1 MSLSSHKNN
10 MPKIS
15 DYIYHLLFELCATK
29 IYETFVY
36 KHTETVEY
44 VKKQPTF

>member
-1 MSLSSHKNN
+1 

-29 IYETFVY
+29 YETFVY
-36 KHTETVEY
+36 KHTETIEY
-44 VKKQPTF
+44 VKKQPTFSEKYKLHG